1 MANVGTKTKLRAAPG
16 RLSRV
21 TLVAEHRRVDVVL
34 PADEPIGRL
43 LPDVLRLLGD
53 RVDGPPAARHLM
65 TVDGT
70 LLPQEGSLAEAGVVD
85 GAILRLVRIE
95 DAPSAPVVHDV
106 TDEVADDLGVRAWRW
121 RPAARQWTAG
131 VAAGVLAA
139 VAALFAWASTGATAV
154 APPLA
159 GAAVLAALLG
169 AAAAARGGRP
179 LGTALVLVA
188 GEVGTLAV
196 WAAAD
201 GHSWS
206 WEVRL
211 AEAAA
216 VWAWA
221 LVLLGL
227 PKAPLGRGGLIG
239 AGAVVVTTAVWEG
252 VALVQPDAA
261 RVGCVLVVVSAV
273 ALGALPRAALMA
285 AGLTALDDR
294 RAGGASVSRYE
305 VRTAL
310 AAAHRGLVLAT
321 AVTAVSVTAGGLVAV
336 SGRFSPWSVALT
348 AVAALVLFSRSR
360 AFPLI
365 PEVVALLAG
374 ACVLLVR
381 LVLLWHDE
389 VGGPPYGPVAALAA
403 LALIPLGVLAVQPPE
418 HVRVRLRR
426 AADVAE
432 TLGLVALF
440 PLAVGEFGVF
450 ERLLHQF

>member
-21 TLVAEHRRVDVVL
+21 TLVADHRRVDVVL

-43 LPDVLRLLGD
+43 LPDVLRLLSD

-65 TVDGT
+65 AVDGT
-70 LLPQEGSLAEAGVVD
+70 LLPQERSLAEADVAD

-95 DAPSAPVVHDV
+95 DTPSAPVVHDV

-131 VAAGVLAA
+131 VAAAVLAA
-139 VAALFAWASTGATAV
+139 VAALFARTATGATTV
-154 APPLA
+154 TLPLA

-169 AAAAARGGRP
+169 AATAARGGRP
-179 LGTALVLVA
+179 LGTALVLIA
-188 GEVGTLAV
+188 GEIGTLAV

-201 GHSWS
+201 GHGWS

-211 AEAAA
+211 VAVAA

-227 PKAPLGRGGLIG
+227 FSPLGRGGLIG
-239 AGAVVVTTAVWEG
+239 AGAVVVTTGVWEG
-252 VALVQPDAA
+252 VALVQREAD
-261 RVGCVLVVVSAV
+261 RIGCVLVVVSVV

-310 AAAHRGLVLAT
+310 AAAHRGLILAT
-321 AVTAVSVTAGGLVAV
+321 ATVAVSATAGGLVAV
-336 SGRFSPWSVALT
+336 TGPASPWNVALT

-360 AFPLI
+360 AFPLV
-365 PEVVALLAG
+365 PEVVVLLAG
-374 ACVLLVR
+374 AGVLLVR
-381 LVLLWHDE
+381 LVVLWHDE
-389 VGGPPYGPVAALAA
+389 AGGSPYGPLAALAV

-426 AADVAE
+426 AADLAE
-432 TLGLVALF
+432 TLGLIALF
-440 PLAVGEFGVF
+440 PLVVGEFGVF

>member
-1 MANVGTKTKLRAAPG
+1 MRAAPG

-53 RVDGPPAARHLM
+53 RVIDPPAARHLV

-70 LLPQEGSLAEAGVVD
+70 LLPQEGSLADADVAD

-106 TDEVADDLGVRAWRW
+106 TDEVADDLGIRAWRW
-121 RPAARQWTAG
+121 GPTPRDWTAG
-131 VAAGVLAA
+131 VAAAVLAA
-139 VAALFAWASTGATAV
+139 VAALFAWGSAGAAAV

-169 AAAAARGGRP
+169 AMAAARGGRP
-179 LGTALVLVA
+179 LGTTLVLVA

-201 GHSWS
+201 GRGWS

-211 AEAAA
+211 AAVAA
-216 VWAWA
+216 VWAWT

-239 AGAVVVTTAVWEG
+239 AGAVVVATGVWEG
-252 VALVQPDAA
+252 AALVQHDVA

-321 AVTAVSVTAGGLVAV
+321 AAVAASVTAGGLVAV
-336 SGRFSPWSVALT
+336 TGRFSPWSTALT
-348 AVAALVLFSRSR
+348 GVAALVLVSRAR
-360 AFPLI
+360 AFPLV
-365 PEVVALLAG
+365 PEVVVLLAG
-374 ACVLLVR
+374 ASVLVVR

-389 VGGPPYGPVAALAA
+389 AGGPSYGPVAALAA
-403 LALIPLGVLAVQPPE
+403 LALVPLGVLAVRPPE

-426 AADVAE
+426 ATDVAE

>member
-1 MANVGTKTKLRAAPG
+1 MRAAPG

-34 PADEPIGRL
+34 PADESIGRL

-53 RVDGPPAARHLM
+53 RVAGPPAARHLM

-70 LLPQEGSLAEAGVVD
+70 LLPQEGSLAEAGVAD

-121 RPAARQWTAG
+121 APVARQWTAG
-131 VAAGVLAA
+131 VAAGLLAA
-139 VAALFAWASTGATAV
+139 VAALFAWDWTGATAV
-154 APPLA
+154 AAPLA
-159 GAAVLAALLG
+159 GIAALAALLG
-169 AAAAARGGRP
+169 AAAAAQGGGP

-188 GEVGTLAV
+188 GEIGTLAV

-201 GHSWS
+201 GRGWS
-206 WEVRL
+206 WQVRL
-211 AEAAA
+211 AAFAA

-227 PKAPLGRGGLIG
+227 PKGPLGRGGLIG
-239 AGAVVVTTAVWEG
+239 AGAVVVTAGVWEG
-252 VALVQPDAA
+252 VALLQHDVA

-273 ALGALPRAALMA
+273 ALGALPRTALMA

-321 AVTAVSVTAGGLVAV
+321 VTVAASVTAGGLMAV
-336 SGRFSPWSVALT
+336 NGRFSPWGVALT

-360 AFPLI
+360 AFPLV
-365 PEVVALLAG
+365 PEVVTLLAG
-374 ACVLLVR
+374 AGVLLVR
-381 LVLLWHDE
+381 LVLLWHE
-389 VGGPPYGPVAALAA
+389 EGGGPAYGPMAALAV

-418 HVRVRLRR
+418 HVRVRFRR
-426 AADVAE
+426 AADLAE